1 MNIQIEYIIVAAI
14 ILIFLLWATWFRLS
28 RKWLKHKYTPE
39 KDRGRNNDG
48 KKERTEGRTS
58 GRKRVR
64 EFEDTEPDS
73 PRPPQLEK
81 PRVLQTADISPAGE
95 NSISNRK
102 TGKGTRGFF
111 RKFRRK

>member
-1 MNIQIEYIIVAAI
+1 MNIQIEYIVVAVM
-14 ILIFLLWATWFRLS
+14 ILTFLLWAIWFRLS
-28 RKWLKHKYTPE
+28 TWSLRRKYTPE
-39 KDRGRNNDG
+39 KDKGKYNDG

-58 GRKRVR
+58 GKPRVR
-64 EFEDTEPDS
+64 ELEDTKSDS
-73 PRPPQLEK
+73 PRPPQPEK

>member
-1 MNIQIEYIIVAAI
+1 MM
-14 ILIFLLWATWFRLS
+14 
-28 RKWLKHKYTPE
+28 E
-39 KDRGRNNDG
+39 K
-48 KKERTEGRTS
+48 KKEQKE
-58 GRKRVR
+58 
-64 EFEDTEPDS
+64 EPQEEKELENLKIQKSDS
-73 PRPPQLEK
+73 PRPPQPEK